1 MTIDFCWRT
10 PPSGWRGLSPPLLLS
25 SSTKV
30 DFENSP
36 SCRVRG
42 VRTRLFISSHARN
55 RQDTSGGNGSNNNAD
70 DNNKKNT
77 QTLSPALYHKGT
89 HPPISPL
96 CHAAAS
102 AMTSFPQYSSFCISA
117 PILLPPSTPPLSA
130 ACVTAGSC
138 SISFYFFFLQ
148 LLHRPDTRGRRGE
161 EDGIKKKPNKNTRP
175 HLTNQ
180 RKRLSRLSPSASP
193 PPPQWDDPK
202 STSHLSSLTPPALT
216 FKSGDAARL
225 LAAALEP
232 LPVATHSSSHPL
244 FFPSCPSV
252 IVPPPPL
259 LPRIHPPPLFSS
271 TTSPPAPDAFSLF

>member
-30 DFENSP
+30 GFENSP
-36 SCRVRG
+36 SCRVCG

-117 PILLPPSTPPLSA
+117 PILLPLSTPPLSA
-130 ACVTAGSC
+130 ACVTAASC
-138 SISFYFFFLQ
+138 SISFYLFFSPTPTPSR
-148 LLHRPDTRGRRGE
+148 HKRKKRRRRRN
-161 EDGIKKKPNKNTRP
+161 KKKTQQKHP
-175 HLTNQ
+175 
-180 RKRLSRLSPSASP
+180 PSSD
-193 PPPQWDDPK
+193 QSK
-202 STSHLSSLTPPALT
+202 ETIIEIVSIR
-216 FKSGDAARL
+216 F
-225 LAAALEP
+225 AAAAA
-232 LPVATHSSSHPL
+232 VG
-244 FFPSCPSV
+244 
-252 IVPPPPL
+252 
-259 LPRIHPPPLFSS
+259 
-271 TTSPPAPDAFSLF
+271 

>member
-1 MTIDFCWRT
+1 
-10 PPSGWRGLSPPLLLS
+10 
-25 SSTKV
+25 
-30 DFENSP
+30 
-36 SCRVRG
+36 
-42 VRTRLFISSHARN
+42 
-55 RQDTSGGNGSNNNAD
+55 
-70 DNNKKNT
+70 
-77 QTLSPALYHKGT
+77 
-89 HPPISPL
+89 
-96 CHAAAS
+96 
-102 AMTSFPQYSSFCISA
+102 MTSFPQYSSFCISA
-117 PILLPPSTPPLSA
+117 PILPPPPAPPPISTPPLSA

-138 SISFYFFFLQ
+138 RISFHFFSLQ
-148 LLHRPDTRGRRGE
+148 LLHRPDTRRRRRGN
-161 EDGIKKKPNKNTRP
+161 KKKNPNKNTRP

-180 RKRLSRLSPSASP
+180 RRRLSRLSPSASPP

-225 LAAALEP
+225 LAAALER

-252 IVPPPPL
+252 IVPPSSPRSL